1 MQNSK
6 KINKQ
11 YRKSNKNKKSVKLNI
26 INQWL
31 KIQNGIK
38 SSERSKITY
47 KKIEGIIINYHANL
61 LNPS

>member
-11 YRKSNKNKKSVKLNI
+11 YRKSNKNKKSAKLNI